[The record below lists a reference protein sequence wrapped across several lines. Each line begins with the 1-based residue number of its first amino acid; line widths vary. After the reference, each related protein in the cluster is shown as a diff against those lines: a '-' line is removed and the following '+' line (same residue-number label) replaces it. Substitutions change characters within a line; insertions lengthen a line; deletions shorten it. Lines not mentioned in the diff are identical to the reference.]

1 MGLRHLPFA
10 FTETGVAQLSS
21 VLNSEYAIHIH
32 NQIMRVFIKMRSI
45 LIDTLSM
52 KLDIDEIK
60 QEVIKQDKSI
70 DLIFT
75 YLDKLIQKQKDPKER
90 NKIGYKI
97 PRKK

>member
-1 MGLRHLPFA
+1 
-10 FTETGVAQLSS
+10 
-21 VLNSEYAIHIH
+21 
-32 NQIMRVFIKMRSI
+32 
-45 LIDTLSM
+45 M

-75 YLDKLIQKQKDPKER
+75 YSDKLIQKQKDPKER